1 MKVIGIAA
9 ITIDGYI
16 SKGKSD
22 KLLWSKDKHFFK
34 KQTMGHT
41 IIMGSQTRKNISSTL
56 RGRKKIIIHREDNPQ
71 KILSSIEKTK
81 CFVIG
86 GGKTFAKFSSHLTHL
101 YLTTHPLLFGGGTK
115 LFDNL
120 NIKINLKFQKQITI
134 LPEEGIIQMQ
144 YKI

>member
-22 KLLWSKDKHFFK
+22 KLLWSKDKLFFK

-56 RGRKKIIIHREDNPQ
+56 KGRKIITIHREDDPQ
-71 KILSSIEKTK
+71 KILNSIGIYSLCQHEKPTLE
-81 CFVIG
+81 F
-86 GGKTFAKFSSHLTHL
+86 F
-101 YLTTHPLLFGGGTK
+101 LLADIV
-115 LFDNL
+115 LFLD
-120 NIKINLKFQKQITI
+120 LKNGARK
-134 LPEEGIIQMQ
+134 
-144 YKI
+144 